1 MMSKPLR
8 ERMQSYVETD
18 ALPGLVYLVATGGD
32 VTVETLGTVA
42 YDSDRPMARD
52 SVFRIAS
59 ISKPITAAAAMILV
73 EEGTIQLDE
82 PVDRLLPELADRR
95 VLRSLDSDLDDTV
108 PTRRPILIEDLLTL
122 RMGFGSI
129 LTEPGR
135 YPIQRAEA
143 ALGLATLGSPSPPP
157 ALTGDQ
163 WIAALGTLPVIE
175 HPGERWLYNTGSQ
188 VLGVLVERAAGR
200 PLENFLRERMF
211 EPLGMVDTGFVLR
224 PDQQERFTT
233 RYRPDPAGGR
243 PAVSDPSVDGY
254 WSRPTGRPDA
264 ASWLLSTID
273 DLWAFAQMLK
283 AGGAYPGG
291 RVLSEASVAAM
302 TTDHVSPAERAGSED
317 LLEEHESWGYGM
329 LVPAAGDPDS
339 LGEYGWDGGSGTS
352 WRTHPTLGYTGILLT
367 QLELGAPQ
375 AMAIY
380 ADFWAALRGSPEG
393 GSPLKNPG
401 EGGLDR

>member
-1 MMSKPLR
+1 MLEALR
-8 ERMQSYVETD
+8 ERMQSYVQTG
-18 ALPGLVYLVATGGD
+18 AVPGLVYLVASGED
-32 VTVETLGTVA
+32 VAVETLGRVG

-73 EEGTIQLDE
+73 DDGTVRLDE

-95 VLRSLDSDLDDTV
+95 VLRSLESGLDDTV
-108 PTRRPILIEDLLTL
+108 PARRPILVEDLLTL
-122 RMGFGSI
+122 RMGFGTI
-129 LTEPGR
+129 LAGSGR

-143 ALGLATLGSPSPPP
+143 ALGLATLGPPSPPP
-157 ALTGDQ
+157 ALTGDE
-163 WIAALGTLPVIE
+163 WIAALGTLPLIAQ
-175 HPGERWLYNTGSQ
+175 PGERWLYNTGSQ
-188 VLGVLVERAAGR
+188 VLGVLLERAAGQ
-200 PLENFLRERMF
+200 PLADFLRERLLD
-211 EPLGMVDTGFVLR
+211 PLGMVDTGFVLR

-233 RYRPDPAGGR
+233 RYRPPAAGR
-243 PAVSDPSVDGY
+243 PVVSDPSVGGY

-264 ASWLLSTID
+264 ASWLLSTVD
-273 DLWAFAQMLK
+273 DLWAFAQMLR
-283 AGGAYPGG
+283 ADGTDRGG

-302 TTDHVSPAERAGSED
+302 TTDHVPPAQRAGSED

-352 WRTHPTLGYTGILLT
+352 WRTHPTRAYTGILLT

-375 AMAIY
+375 ALAVY
-380 ADFWAALRGSPEG
+380 ADFWAALRGSA
-393 GSPLKNPG
+393 
-401 EGGLDR
+401 